1 MQTSSNEI
9 RHLTTTILVA
19 EDDADL
25 RSLYAGS
32 LRRAGHVVWEA
43 ADGAEV
49 LGLVRTHY
57 PELILLDIWMPVMN
71 GLEVL
76 EHLGGKAEAVGIKV
90 VVLSQQD
97 DADTRLEGFALG
109 VEDYWTKDLSLDELC
124 ERVQELL
131 RLAEAPPWR
140 RE

>member
-1 MQTSSNEI
+1 MQTLSSEI

-43 ADGAEV
+43 GDGAEV
-49 LGLVRTHY
+49 ISLVRTHC
-57 PELILLDIWMPVMN
+57 PQILLLDIWMPVMN

-90 VVLSQQD
+90 IVLSNQD
-97 DADTRLEGFALG
+97 DADTRLEGFALCAD
-109 VEDYWTKDLSLDELC
+109 DYWTKDLSLDDLC
-124 ERVQELL
+124 ARVQELL
-131 RLAEAPPWR
+131 RLAETTPWR